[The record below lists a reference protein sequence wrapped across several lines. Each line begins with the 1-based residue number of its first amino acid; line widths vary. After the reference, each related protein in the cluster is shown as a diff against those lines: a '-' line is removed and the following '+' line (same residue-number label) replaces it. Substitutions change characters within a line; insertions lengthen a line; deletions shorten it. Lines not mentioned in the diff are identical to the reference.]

1 MSDNSLFPNAATVTV
16 LIPANSSVPLYI
28 GGSTIG
34 VISTTA
40 AFKCRMNNGT
50 ATIELDNGLT
60 YECPDDIKFSL
71 VELINETGGAITA
84 KLFIGQGRIRDARL
98 TIQNSSV
105 LNIQNQVG
113 TLLNVSD
120 ERTIQAQ
127 GAVTITTT
135 STAIGAAVA
144 STTEWMLYN
153 AGTVTAYIAFNS
165 TATVANGWPLE
176 PGEKMSIRSTAA
188 PKAICASGSTSIKYV
203 RLDQVTA

>member
-16 LIPANSSVPLYI
+16 LIPANSSIPLYI

-71 VELINETGGAITA
+71 VELINETGAAITA

-98 TIQNSSV
+98 TIQNNSV
-105 LNIQNQVG
+105 LNVQNQAG

-127 GAVTITTT
+127 AAVTITTA
-135 STAIGAAVA
+135 STAIGTAVT

-153 AGTVTAYIAFNS
+153 AGTVTAYIAFNG
-165 TATVANGWPLE
+165 TATVASGWPLE

-188 PKAICASGSTSIKYV
+188 PKAICSTGSTSIKYV

>member
-1 MSDNSLFPNAATVTV
+1 MTDNSLFPNAATIPVI
-16 LIPANSSVPLYI
+16 IPANSAIPLYV

-34 VISTTA
+34 VLTTTG
-40 AFKCRMNNGT
+40 AFKCRMNSGT

-71 VELINETGGAITA
+71 VELINETGAAITA

-105 LNIQNQVG
+105 LNVQNQVG

-127 GAVTITTT
+127 GAVTITTV

-153 AGTVTAYIAFNS
+153 AGTVTAYIAFNG
-165 TATVANGWPLE
+165 TATVASGWPLE

-188 PKAICASGSTSIKYV
+188 PKAICSTGSTSIKYV